1 MDESKTSQ
9 SNYISTIAIK
19 ENYDIF
25 ATFIIEDMIK
35 DSVFPDSLK
44 QADIKPVCKK
54 DSRNERENYRPVS
67 ILPSLPKICGRCMC
81 TQMGMYFD
89 PVLFVDVG
97 LILGRATGRSN
108 V

>member
-9 SNYISTIAIK
+9 SNYISTIVIK

-25 ATFIIEDMIK
+25 ATFITEDMIK

-67 ILPSLPKICGRCMC
+67 ILRNMPKICGRCMC